1 MFSFKSMLLIDYETL
16 MRAWSSQPSCT
27 HSFIHPHL
35 GSMYP
40 CTVQRSTH
48 WHRGLPSTWQAAS
61 VPGITHSRDTNPS
74 KLQEIVEDGVLES
87 TGSQESDTT

>member
-48 WHRGLPSTWQAAS
+48 WHRDCRALGRQLAYLASPTQWTLIQAN
-61 VPGITHSRDTNPS
+61 SRKS
-74 KLQEIVEDGVLES
+74 WKMEC
-87 TGSQESDTT
+87 